1 MPGCVR
7 QPEGLAG
14 AVLGRPA
21 LGAVPC
27 QQAARGIPRAAYAR
41 HPRQLRRHP
50 PAPDVHYFSALRRAA
65 SRLRR
70 AGRVPVRGSDADI
83 LRAFAAAVVRAH
95 LAVHQQLRDGDHRLA
110 ALLAMAAEG
119 AGRAGGSGEHRV
131 KCVSLRG
138 YAVARNFRRC
148 LFRLK
153 GLSQMALLELG
164 GKRFTI
170 PVGEVTL
177 GSDASCGISLSGAAV
192 LPRHALLQGQA
203 DGQVIIRKASPA
215 ADILINGVRLGA
227 EPTPLL
233 HGDKVEVG
241 GHELTFVDERR
252 SGSTQFVKAF
262 TPATAAGPAKAG
274 VKPQAIGVTGGRIVS
289 LTDGREY
296 VIATASLV
304 FGREA
309 GCDVVVAGKDVSRR
323 HAEIVQTPKGYLLVD
338 TSTNGT
344 FVNEE
349 RVEGQRILARTD
361 VIRLGDEQFRF
372 YADAAPATAAPPPP
386 PGPAASPPQAAPPPS
401 APSPGTQP
409 VGGSGQAAPPPGAG
423 DRLRH
428 TVHGLEAY
436 VPPSPRSATGG
447 ALASFLVRSGGLAG
461 QRLSVKTPVV
471 NIGRAD
477 YNDLVVPDPSVSTS
491 HAKLQRRE
499 GVWVLVDLDSTNG
512 TFVDGEQVKGEAPL
526 APGATVRLGDVQLV
540 FEPSDDAMS
549 IAKGGG
555 TQMLRTPHST
565 ALNAPPRPA
574 SPPSQPPASPSRP
587 SPAPPASPAPPLRP
601 QPPTP
606 SRPGPR
612 PKRPA
617 AQQPP
622 PKKGKGCGGSAAAL
636 VVGGGAIVALLH
648 RLLA

>member
-1 MPGCVR
+1 MP
-7 QPEGLAG
+7 
-14 AVLGRPA
+14 
-21 LGAVPC
+21 
-27 QQAARGIPRAAYAR
+27 
-41 HPRQLRRHP
+41 
-50 PAPDVHYFSALRRAA
+50 
-65 SRLRR
+65 
-70 AGRVPVRGSDADI
+70 
-83 LRAFAAAVVRAH
+83 
-95 LAVHQQLRDGDHRLA
+95 
-110 ALLAMAAEG
+110 
-119 AGRAGGSGEHRV
+119 
-131 KCVSLRG
+131 
-138 YAVARNFRRC
+138 
-148 LFRLK
+148 
-153 GLSQMALLELG
+153 LLELG
-164 GKRFTI
+164 DRKFSL
-170 PVGEVTL
+170 PVGEVAL
-177 GSDASCGISLSGAAV
+177 GSDAACAIPLTGAGV
-192 LPRHALLQGQA
+192 LPLHAMLQGQP
-203 DGQVIIRKASPA
+203 DGQVVIRKATPA
-215 ADILINGVRLGA
+215 AEVLINGVRLGA

-241 GHELTFVDERR
+241 GNELTFVDERR
-252 SGSTQFVKAF
+252 SGSTQFSQKIHMPEGMEPVRSTGK
-262 TPATAAGPAKAG
+262 PG
-274 VKPQAIGVTGGRIVS
+274 VTTNTGGRVVS

-296 VIATASLV
+296 VIAGASLV

-309 GCDVVVAGKDVSRR
+309 GCDVVVPGKDVSRR

-361 VIRLGDEQFRF
+361 VLRLGDEQFRF
-372 YADAAPATAAPPPP
+372 YADAAPATAAPPSP

-409 VGGSGQAAPPPGAG
+409 VGGQAAPPPGAG

-436 VPPSPRSATGG
+436 VPPSPRSAAGG
-447 ALASFLVRSGGLAG
+447 SLASFLVRSGGLAG

-477 YNDLVVPDPSVSTS
+477 YNDLVVPDPSVSTT

-540 FEPSDDAMS
+540 FEPSDDALG

-587 SPAPPASPAPPLRP
+587 PPPPPPRPARPPPPPPAP
-601 QPPTP
+601 
-606 SRPGPR
+606 G
-612 PKRPA
+612 
-617 AQQPP
+617 
-622 PKKGKGCGGSAAAL
+622 
-636 VVGGGAIVALLH
+636 
-648 RLLA
+648 